1 MGQSDQIDTFS
12 RFTQVSRETIT
23 SLMKYENYLIKS
35 NKTLNLIG
43 KSTINNIWVR
53 HFLDSA
59 QVIDFIDKNT
69 CSLIDLGSGA
79 GFPGLII
86 AILAKDR
93 KIRLKVKLIE
103 KSTKKASFLRE
114 IVNYLNLNVEVLNIN
129 ALTYTKKLEADLIV
143 ARAFKPL
150 RIVLQFLDKNTENW
164 KKVFLFLGKTGQS
177 ELLQASKSW
186 HIKYKQRMSVTSNDS
201 VVIEINKLKKK
212 QIE

>member
-1 MGQSDQIDTFS
+1 MSRSIQIATFS
-12 RFTQVSRETIT
+12 RFIQVSRETIT
-23 SLMKYENYLIKS
+23 SLVKYENYLIKS

-43 KSTINNIWVR
+43 KSTINEIWLR
-53 HFLDSA
+53 HFLDSS

-69 CSLIDLGSGA
+69 GILIDLGSGA

-93 KIRLKVKLIE
+93 KIHLKVKLIE
-103 KSTKKASFLRE
+103 KSPKKASFLRE

-150 RIVLQFLDKNTENW
+150 KIILQFLDKNTKNW
-164 KKVFLFLGKTGQS
+164 KKVFLFLGKTGQY
-177 ELLQASKSW
+177 ELLQASK
-186 HIKYKQRMSVTSNDS
+186 N
-201 VVIEINKLKKK
+201 
-212 QIE
+212 

>member
-1 MGQSDQIDTFS
+1 MDRSTQIATFS

-23 SLMKYENYLIKS
+23 SLKKYEEYLIKS

-43 KSTINNIWVR
+43 KSTVNQIWIR
-53 HFLDSA
+53 HFLDSS
-59 QVIDFIDKNT
+59 QVVDFVDKNT
-69 CSLIDLGSGA
+69 NSLIDLGSGA

-103 KSTKKASFLRE
+103 KSPKKASFLKE

-129 ALTYTKKLEADLIV
+129 AFTQIKKLEADLIV

-150 RIVLQFLDKNTENW
+150 KIILQFLDKNTENW
-164 KKVFLFLGKTGQS
+164 KKVFLFLGKTGKD
-177 ELLQASKSW
+177 ELLEASKSW
-186 HIKYKQRMSVTSNDS
+186 HIQYKQRMSVTSSDS
-201 VVIEINKLKKK
+201 VVIEVNKLKKK
-212 QIE
+212 

>member
-1 MGQSDQIDTFS
+1 MDQSTQIDTFS

-23 SLMKYENYLIKS
+23 SLVKYENYLIKS

-43 KSTINNIWVR
+43 KSTINEIWLR
-53 HFLDSA
+53 HFLDSS
-59 QVIDFIDKNT
+59 QVIDFVDKNT
-69 CSLIDLGSGA
+69 NSLIDLGSGA

-93 KIRLKVKLIE
+93 KIHLKVKLIE
-103 KSTKKASFLRE
+103 KSPKKASFLRE

-129 ALTYTKKLEADLIV
+129 ALTHVKKLEADLIV

-150 RIVLQFLDKNTENW
+150 KIILQFLDKNTKNW
-164 KKVFLFLGKTGQS
+164 KKVFLFLGKTGQD

-186 HIKYKQRMSVTSNDS
+186 DIKYKQRMSVTSSDS

-212 QIE
+212 

>member
-1 MGQSDQIDTFS
+1 AFS
-12 RFTQVSRETIT
+12 KFIQVSRETIT
-23 SLMKYENYLIKS
+23 SLIKYENYLIKS

-43 KSTINNIWVR
+43 KSTINEIWLR
-53 HFLDSA
+53 HFLDSS

-69 CSLIDLGSGA
+69 GSLIDLGSGA

-93 KIRLKVKLIE
+93 KINLKVKLIE
-103 KSTKKASFLRE
+103 KSPKKASFLRE

-129 ALTYTKKLEADLIV
+129 ALTHAKKLEADLIV

-150 RIVLQFLDKNTENW
+150 KIILQFLDKNTENW
-164 KKVFLFLGKTGQS
+164 KKVFLFLGKTGQD
-177 ELLQASKSW
+177 ELLQASKNW

-201 VVIEINKLKKK
+201 IVIEINKLTKK
-212 QIE
+212 

>member
-1 MGQSDQIDTFS
+1 MSQSTQIDTFS

-23 SLMKYENYLIKS
+23 SLVKYENYLIKS

-43 KSTINNIWVR
+43 KSTINEIWLR
-53 HFLDSA
+53 HFLDSS

-69 CSLIDLGSGA
+69 RNLIDLGSGA

-103 KSTKKASFLRE
+103 KSPKKASFLRE

-129 ALTYTKKLEADLIV
+129 ALTHAKKLEADLIV

-150 RIVLQFLDKNTENW
+150 KTILQFLDNNTENW
-164 KKVFLFLGKTGQS
+164 KKVFLFLGKTGQD

-186 HIKYKQRMSVTSNDS
+186 YIKYKQRMSVTSNDS
-201 VVIEINKLKKK
+201 VIIEINKLTKKK
-212 QIE
+212 IE

>member
-1 MGQSDQIDTFS
+1 MSQSIQIAAFS
-12 RFTQVSRETIT
+12 KFIQVSRETIT
-23 SLMKYENYLIKS
+23 SLVKYENYLIKS

-43 KSTINNIWVR
+43 KSTINEIWLR
-53 HFLDSA
+53 HFLDSS

-69 CSLIDLGSGA
+69 VSLIDLGSGA

-93 KIRLKVKLIE
+93 KIHLKVKLIE
-103 KSTKKASFLRE
+103 KSPKKASFLRE

-129 ALTYTKKLEADLIV
+129 ALTHAKKLEADLIV

-150 RIVLQFLDKNTENW
+150 KIILQFLDKNTENW
-164 KKVFLFLGKTGQS
+164 KKVFLFLGKTGQD

-186 HIKYKQRMSVTSNDS
+186 YIKYKQRMSVTSNDS
-201 VVIEINKLKKK
+201 IVIEINKLTKK
-212 QIE
+212 